1 MQIMS
6 GGLRLA
12 TNGKDLPRVAYF
24 CMEYG
29 LSDRLPIY
37 AGGLGVLAGDYIKA
51 ARDLNLPVVGV
62 GIIWK
67 QDYTHQFIGND
78 LRPYDVFPNIDYKFL
93 EDTGVKV
100 AVRIQGENVLCKV
113 RFARQFG
120 NMPLYLLDTNFPGS
134 THGWITRRL
143 YSSKLRDRVAA
154 EMVLGIGGVRALR
167 ALGIPVDV
175 YHFNEGHAA
184 LAGVELIREK
194 MQGQGM
200 SFEDAWKETRK
211 QVVFTTHTPVAA
223 GNESFEHQLLRKMEA
238 YNTLNYHQM
247 KTLGGDPFNMT
258 VAALR
263 LSRITNAVSKT
274 HGRTARQMWE
284 QVIRT
289 SPIIS
294 ITNGI
299 HINTWQDRGI
309 REAYKNGRDLWE
321 PHLNLKKYLIN
332 HIMEQT
338 GTRLNENALIV
349 GFARRAAPYK
359 RSDLLFR
366 NEEIIAPLLQKKKLQ
381 LVFSGK
387 AHPDDS
393 RGKEIIRALIKMDR
407 KYRDSIVF
415 LENYNMKVASLMVQG
430 CDVWLNNPRRPMEA
444 SGTSGMKAAVNGVLN
459 LSIVDGWVGE
469 GIRHGVSGWTINEM
483 EKGVSEPEQDQE
495 DLRELYRVLTDEVIP
510 AYYASRNKW
519 VDMMRASIDM
529 ARWQFSS
536 QRMALEYYDRMYRA
550 EVLPEQE
557 TGHFLA
563 EREIPEPI
571 PLGGLQEEANT
582 FTYKRNF

>member
-1 MQIMS
+1 MVS
-6 GGLRLA
+6 
-12 TNGKDLPRVAYF
+12 NGKDLPRVAYF

-51 ARDLNLPVVGV
+51 ARELNLPVVGV

-67 QDYTHQFIGND
+67 QDYTHQFIGAD

-93 EDTGVKV
+93 KDTGVKV
-100 AVRIQGENVLCKV
+100 EVRIQGENVLCKV
-113 RFARQFG
+113 RFTKQFG
-120 NMPLYLLDTNFPGS
+120 NIPLYLLDTNFPGS
-134 THGWITRRL
+134 THGWITKRL
-143 YSSKLRDRVAA
+143 YGSKPADRVAA

-167 ALGIPVDV
+167 ALGIQADV

-184 LAGVELIREK
+184 LAGVELVREK

-200 SFEDAWKETRK
+200 SFEDAWQETRK

-223 GNESFEHQLLRKMEA
+223 GNESFEHQLLRNSGA
-238 YNTLNYHQM
+238 YNTLNYNQM
-247 KTLGGDPFNMT
+247 QALGGDPFNMT

-263 LSRITNAVSKT
+263 LSRVTNAVSQA
-274 HGRTARQMWE
+274 HGRTAKQMWA
-284 QVIRT
+284 QVERT
-289 SPIIS
+289 SPIIA
-294 ITNGI
+294 ITNGV

-309 REAYKNGRDLWE
+309 REAYENGSDLWE
-321 PHLNLKKYLIN
+321 PHLNLKRKLIDY
-332 HIMEQT
+332 IMRQT
-338 GTRLNENALIV
+338 GARLNENALLV

-359 RSDLLFR
+359 RSDLLFK
-366 NEEIIAPLLQKKKLQ
+366 NEEIIAPLLREKKIQ

-407 KYRDSIVF
+407 KYQDSIVF
-415 LENYNMKVASLMVQG
+415 LENYNLEVACLMVQG

-459 LSIVDGWVGE
+459 LSVVDGWVGE
-469 GIRHGVSGWTINEM
+469 GLRHSVNGWVINEM
-483 EKGVSEPEQDQE
+483 EQEISDSEQDEE

-510 AYYASRNKW
+510 LYYAAGRSRW
-519 VDMMRASIDM
+519 LDMMRASIDM

-536 QRMALEYYDRMYRA
+536 QRMVLEYYNKMYRKEA
-550 EVLPEQE
+550 LPEQVTE
-557 TGHFLA
+557 RFLPG
-563 EREIPEPI
+563 REVPELI
-571 PLGGLQEEANT
+571 SWGEFQENT
-582 FTYKRNF
+582 NVFTYKRN